1 MSKTDM
7 INIIA
12 YFSIMFL
19 KRVILFLTTLMLLF
33 ADSGQTLY
41 AHTCLKSK
49 HTHVTIGAPKHCCTN
64 SSTEKHCGVKKA
76 SCCEIKS
83 KYLKL
88 NFVSDSNQPHSTL
101 NTFCFLN
108 TSTTIMEW
116 IEKTSDL
123 RIAYHY
129 PPLTGINRASHRFTG
144 NFRI

>member
-1 MSKTDM
+1 M

-12 YFSIMFL
+12 YFSTMFL
-19 KRVILFLTTLMLLF
+19 KRFILFLTTLILLF

-64 SSTEKHCGVKKA
+64 SSAEKHCGVKKA
-76 SCCEIKS
+76 SCCEITS

-88 NFVSDSNQPHSTL
+88 NFVSEYNQPYSTL
-101 NTFCFLN
+101 HPIYLLN
-108 TSTTIMEW
+108 TSTTIKER
-116 IEKTSDL
+116 IENTSDF
-123 RIAYHY
+123 RIAYRY
-129 PPLTGINRASHRFTG
+129 PPFPGINRASHRFTG